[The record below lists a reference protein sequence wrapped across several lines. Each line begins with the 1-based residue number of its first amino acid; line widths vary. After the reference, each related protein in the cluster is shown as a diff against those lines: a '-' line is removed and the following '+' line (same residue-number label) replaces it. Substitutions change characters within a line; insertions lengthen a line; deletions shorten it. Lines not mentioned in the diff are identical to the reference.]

1 MVQACFAI
9 VSDRFLFNGSI
20 SYTWSEITPQSNKS
34 GYRPIRGWFGP
45 VMNFDE
51 LVLGQTSPFNI
62 SKVKPTY
69 LEEWPNRKKKESFKI
84 RFHMNFFLFFSLFN
98 DFSYLVGSLHLW
110 IGFAGCEFSLLWQE
124 KNGFSS
130 PDGRHKINLLQH

>member
-1 MVQACFAI
+1 MVRACFAI
-9 VSDRFLFNGSI
+9 ISGWFWFNGSI
-20 SYTWSEITPQSNKS
+20 SYTWPETTPQFNKS
-34 GYRPIRGWFGP
+34 GYRPIKGWSRL

-51 LVLGQTSPFNI
+51 PVLGQTGPFNI
-62 SKVKPTY
+62 CKVKPTY
-69 LEEWPNRKKKESFKI
+69 LEEWLNRKKKESFKI
-84 RFHMNFFLFFSLFN
+84 RFHMNIFSFVSLFN